1 MSVKPKSHAVKIV
14 CCAIMHYHKCCSR
27 IVNKDLSYIQY
38 HTSSI
43 PTYIYK
49 ALTYKDRSFIFYYI
63 HLYYV
68 LWLIMYS
75 KQCNV
80 RVV

>member
-49 ALTYKDRSFIFYYI
+49 ALTYKDRSFISL
-63 HLYYV
+63 LYTFILCFV
-68 LWLIMYS
+68 AH
-75 KQCNV
+75 NV
-80 RVV
+80 